1 MAVTKRIIFFVH
13 AKPYPFMPAL
23 CRKAKIPYL
32 GTSPIHDC
40 INAAKEPWS
49 VNTTAPFT
57 QGKQVQDSV
66 LAVTHWLEG
75 PEVQNQRA
83 LADGVLGHW
92 GTIKKIG

>member
-1 MAVTKRIIFFVH
+1 MVAPKRIILFVH

-32 GTSPIHDC
+32 GTLPIHDC

-49 VNTTAPFT
+49 VKTTTPFT
-57 QGKQVQDSV
+57 QEKQVRV
-66 LAVTHWLEG
+66 LAVTHRLEG

-83 LADGVLGHW
+83 LVEGVLGHW
-92 GTIKKIG
+92 GIVKGKG